1 MLRAEQLR
9 RILPLERFAPAI
21 QPLREILTESSVRQP
36 SLLQEHHESAAIYY
50 AHSTTLM
57 SAPSSAGGHHARR
70 PPDARRPDAGSQGS
84 PRRLAAAHQHATEK
98 GYSLEIFYTKSTG
111 LPGHGR
117 RTLVA
122 VILPVGALVSS
133 RLLMPVCHWP

>member
-21 QPLREILTESSVRQP
+21 QPLREILPESSVRQP
-36 SLLQEHHESAAIYY
+36 SLLQEHHGSAAIYY

-70 PPDARRPDAGSQGS
+70 PPDARRP
-84 PRRLAAAHQHATEK
+84 AHEHAIEK
-98 GYSLEIFYTKSTG
+98 GYSLEIFYTKSTR

-122 VILPVGALVSS
+122 AILPVGVLVSS
-133 RLLMPVCHWP
+133 RLLMPVCRWQ